1 MKILFVDDESKK
13 LKRLYFAISQIEGI
27 NPEDLENVLDLK
39 SAKEKLVSSFYDL
52 VVMDL
57 KISEYIAEYAED
69 ESEIA
74 GLEFIDEILGTD
86 AIRTP
91 QEIVILTEHDELRKK
106 CTELGKDLEFQV
118 LKYDEQSIEWENI
131 IKNKVKY
138 RLNYEKSK
146 KRFSDR
152 LSCDVAIVCA
162 VDVEMDAVK
171 MTFKD
176 KRLERRNFGNDTSDY
191 YYLELAGRDNRKIR
205 VIIAQQREMGMA
217 AATNL
222 TQSIIYHFKPFYII
236 MVGIAAGIGDG
247 KSLGDII
254 AATEVWNYSSGK
266 YITDENGKLAFLP
279 DPKHIILHPNMES
292 VLKRD
297 YSAELYKIRKG
308 WNEDI
313 PTDLKLV
320 LGPLACGAAVVGN
333 SEIVDDMIKQHS
345 RKTVGLDME
354 SYGVFYATNYG
365 LDSGT
370 IPICLKSISD
380 FADEK
385 KEDGYQKYAAYTS
398 AEFARYLIESVLPY
412 ING

>member
-13 LKRLYFAISQIEGI
+13 LKRLYSAISKIDGI

-39 SAKEKLVSSFYDL
+39 SAQEKLVSSFYDL

-57 KISEYIAEYAED
+57 KISEYIAEYTED

-74 GLEFIDEILGTD
+74 GLEFIDEILETD
-86 AIRTP
+86 CIKTP
-91 QEIVILTEHDELRKK
+91 QEIVILTEHDELQKK
-106 CTELGKDLEFQV
+106 CIELGKDLEFQV
-118 LKYDEQSIEWENI
+118 LKYDEQSLEWENI
-131 IKNKVKY
+131 IKSKVKY
-138 RLNYEKSK
+138 HLNYENSK
-146 KRFSDR
+146 KHFSNQ

-171 MTFKD
+171 KTFKD
-176 KRLERRNFGNDTSDY
+176 KCMYRKSFENDTSDY
-191 YYLELAGRDNRKIR
+191 YYLELDGKERKTR

-222 TQSIIYHFKPFYII
+222 TQSIIYHFKPLYII

-247 KSLGDII
+247 KNFGDII
-254 AATEVWNYSSGK
+254 VATEVWNYSSGK
-266 YITDENGKLAFLP
+266 YISDENGKLVFSP
-279 DPKHIILHPNMES
+279 DPKHIILNPNIES

-297 YSAELYKIRKG
+297 YSRNLYNIKREWNGDTPAE
-308 WNEDI
+308 
-313 PTDLKLV
+313 LKLV

-333 SEIVDDMIKQHS
+333 SQIVDDMIKQHS

-354 SYGVFYATNYG
+354 SYGIFYATNYG

-398 AEFARYLIESVLPY
+398 AQFARYLIEDVLSY
-412 ING
+412 TR

>member
-1 MKILFVDDESKK
+1 
-13 LKRLYFAISQIEGI
+13 
-27 NPEDLENVLDLK
+27 
-39 SAKEKLVSSFYDL
+39 
-52 VVMDL
+52 
-57 KISEYIAEYAED
+57 
-69 ESEIA
+69 
-74 GLEFIDEILGTD
+74 
-86 AIRTP
+86 
-91 QEIVILTEHDELRKK
+91 
-106 CTELGKDLEFQV
+106 
-118 LKYDEQSIEWENI
+118 
-131 IKNKVKY
+131 
-138 RLNYEKSK
+138 
-146 KRFSDR
+146 
-152 LSCDVAIVCA
+152 
-162 VDVEMDAVK
+162 
-171 MTFKD
+171 
-176 KRLERRNFGNDTSDY
+176 
-191 YYLELAGRDNRKIR
+191 
-205 VIIAQQREMGMA
+205 MA

-247 KSLGDII
+247 KNLGDII

-266 YITDENGKLAFLP
+266 YITDENGKLAFSP

-297 YSAELYKIRKG
+297 YSAELYNIRKG

-385 KEDGYQKYAAYTS
+385 KGDGYQKYAAYTS

>member
-1 MKILFVDDESKK
+1 ME
-13 LKRLYFAISQIEGI
+13 
-27 NPEDLENVLDLK
+27 LD
-39 SAKEKLVSSFYDL
+39 
-52 VVMDL
+52 
-57 KISEYIAEYAED
+57 
-69 ESEIA
+69 
-74 GLEFIDEILGTD
+74 
-86 AIRTP
+86 
-91 QEIVILTEHDELRKK
+91 
-106 CTELGKDLEFQV
+106 GK
-118 LKYDEQSIEWENI
+118 
-131 IKNKVKY
+131 
-138 RLNYEKSK
+138 
-146 KRFSDR
+146 
-152 LSCDVAIVCA
+152 
-162 VDVEMDAVK
+162 
-171 MTFKD
+171 
-176 KRLERRNFGNDTSDY
+176 
-191 YYLELAGRDNRKIR
+191 NRKIR

-222 TQSIIYHFKPFYII
+222 TQSIIYHFKPLYII
-236 MVGIAAGIGDG
+236 MVGIAAGIGNG
-247 KSLGDII
+247 KNLGDII

-266 YITDENGKLAFLP
+266 YITDENGKLAFSP

-297 YSAELYKIRKG
+297 YSEELYNIRKG
-308 WNEDI
+308 WEDDI

-354 SYGVFYATNYG
+354 SYGMFYATNYG

-385 KEDGYQKYAAYTS
+385 KGDGYQKYAAYTS
-398 AEFARYLIESVLPY
+398 AGFARYLIESVLPY